1 MPQPDAENGYSIE
14 AAIAYA
20 REKIAYCDRI
30 AAEWPDA
37 IEHMTA
43 LRVFAS
49 RFLSILERDPKN
61 VQQLRPLLEDLRSD
75 KANAGT
81 GWTML
86 TDWVDTYL
94 ARIQKERART

>member
-1 MPQPDAENGYSIE
+1 M
-14 AAIAYA
+14 
-20 REKIAYCDRI
+20 

-37 IEHMTA
+37 VEHMTA
-43 LRVFAS
+43 LRALAS
-49 RFLSILERDPKN
+49 RFLSVLERDP
-61 VQQLRPLLEDLRSD
+61 EDLPQLVRLLDDLQSG

-94 ARIQKERART
+94 TRVQEKRAALEPPSNQALQTDGRVGRCAPSRARR